1 MKSYISVFLTLSCL
15 FFFADAVILKCNFSG
30 NMELY
35 SAQCTDFID
44 TGKEQLEYLQGEH
57 MENRSD
63 ADVTYL
69 QIQLSSNMQ
78 GGQNLTFVPEA
89 IAQVLPNLIHF
100 MIYARAQEI
109 TAKSLNGLDKLEMFY
124 STNPFKHLPGDLFK
138 GTPNLKHINI
148 MSTNYMEEGLE
159 SIGAN
164 LLGNLRK
171 LQYAMFY
178 GKCIMESTMS
188 RLQIMNLNQFLHVL
202 CPSGEK
208 IDSCPVGCADT
219 LTAIQREN
227 DELKS
232 RILDLERI
240 VRPECN
246 CKSF

>member
-15 FFFADAVILKCNFSG
+15 FFVANAVILKCDFSG
-30 NMELY
+30 NTATY
-35 SAQCTDFID
+35 SAVCNDFID
-44 TGKEQLEYLQGEH
+44 TGKEQLESIQGKH

-69 QIQLSSNMQ
+69 QIQLASNMQ
-78 GGQNLTFVPEA
+78 TSQNLTFVPKA
-89 IAQVLPNLIHF
+89 IAKVLPNLVLF

-109 TAKSLNGLDKLEMFY
+109 TAQSLNGLDKLEQFY

-138 GTPNLKHINI
+138 GTPNLKQINI

-164 LLGNLRK
+164 LLGNLTK

-188 RLQIMNLNQFLHVL
+188 RLQILNLNQFLHVL

-208 IDSCPVGCADT
+208 IDSCPVGCTDN

-246 CKSF
+246 CKSY